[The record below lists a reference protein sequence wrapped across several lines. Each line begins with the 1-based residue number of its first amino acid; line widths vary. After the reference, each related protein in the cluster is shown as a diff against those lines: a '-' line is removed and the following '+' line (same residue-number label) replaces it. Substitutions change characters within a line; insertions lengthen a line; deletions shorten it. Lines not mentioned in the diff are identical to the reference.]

1 MEFDLSNLFNLLRP
15 FAITCLFYYQIMKGE
30 MTHFS
35 RLQLFVNM
43 STTNED
49 KIIIKNLFV

>member
-1 MEFDLSNLFNLLRP
+1 
-15 FAITCLFYYQIMKGE
+15 MKGE

-35 RLQLFVNM
+35 RLRLFVNM